1 MVKSYTFRCEEILE
15 RQRSANV
22 EMSEWLEE
30 ITGDRKQGSYEE
42 KMLNFLLC
50 YLGMYTY
57 CKEVDFAVI
66 NTAII
71 AWNCGGLRA
80 WNYNKNI

>member
-1 MVKSYTFRCEEILE
+1 MVKFYTFRYEEILE
-15 RQRSANV
+15 RQSSANK
-22 EMSEWLEE
+22 EISKWFEE
-30 ITGDRKQGSYEE
+30 IMRDMKQGSYEE

-71 AWNCGGLRA
+71 A
-80 WNYNKNI
+80 